1 MRSIKFDL
9 NLESIPGHGR
19 IRHPIIG
26 EVIVWR
32 QHEFHTWWNLFEP
45 IIGHPLSRTFINAFV
60 DSFEFNKML
69 PQPTGMFRKKKFHAE
84 LDRRTSNLG
93 WGSVLLKE
101 QKVVHSAHPL
111 LSVALGQFALES
123 FTEQRYKVRWIEPR
137 PQVVQLETEV
147 STPLPSPQPPASLPW
162 SVENRPST
170 FESLSLEIESHENHE
185 LRFEGERILLIP
197 MTSMERFLTA
207 CMPYVP
213 QDNEVWFINESDAL
227 STHQDV
233 LRIVIQ
239 STSTMF
245 LQSEQPVYI
254 IDDSSWNAYVEHY
267 LIERGW
273 GSVHLT
279 AYDASTFDLE
289 IEISMSKQLPFT
301 LGLIC
306 GMWER
311 AHGRSYQITIRQEK
325 DTFIAKIKSLLEYQN
340 PS

>member
-1 MRSIKFDL
+1 MRSILFDL
-9 NLESIPGHGR
+9 NLESISGQGR
-19 IRHPIIG
+19 IHHPIIG

-45 IIGHPLSRTFINAFV
+45 MMGHPLSRTFINAFV
-60 DSFEFNKML
+60 DSFEFNDML
-69 PQPTGMFRKKKFHAE
+69 PQPTGLFRKKKFHTQ
-84 LDRRTSNLG
+84 LKQRTSLLG
-93 WGSVLLKE
+93 WGDVRLKE

-137 PQVVQLETEV
+137 SQVVQLETEV
-147 STPLPSPQPPASLPW
+147 STHLPSPQPPAPLPW
-162 SVENRPST
+162 SIDIMPST
-170 FESLSLEIESHENHE
+170 FEPSSLKIEPHEHHE

-197 MTSMERFLTA
+197 MVSMERFLTA

-213 QDNEVWFINESDAL
+213 QDNEVWFINESDSL
-227 STHQDV
+227 SSHQDV
-233 LRIVIQ
+233 LKIVIQ
-239 STSTMF
+239 STSAMF

-273 GSVHLT
+273 GSVHLR

-289 IEISMSKQLPFT
+289 IEIPMMKQLPFT

-311 AHGRSYQITIRQEK
+311 AHGRSYQIIIRQEN
-325 DTFIAKIKSLLEYQN
+325 DTFIAKIQSLLEYQN
-340 PS
+340 Q